1 MHTVCP
7 CSAAVLI
14 ASHRPQL
21 AGGRRYLDCAL
32 FNFKCCVPTV
42 MLPYWLKRLLL
53 HVCGHA
59 WLPSCVRP
67 AMLPP
72 PQVPLGARFDRY
84 IDAPLRFNIDMA
96 AEKARQLVANRTFET
111 MVLDPKTGRLV
122 PGKVPAHVGMVID
135 LTNST
140 RYYDAEQWIRQ
151 GIKYIKASQLAGLWH
166 RKGALRTPGPA

>member
-1 MHTVCP
+1 
-7 CSAAVLI
+7 
-14 ASHRPQL
+14 
-21 AGGRRYLDCAL
+21 
-32 FNFKCCVPTV
+32 
-42 MLPYWLKRLLL
+42 
-53 HVCGHA
+53 
-59 WLPSCVRP
+59 
-67 AMLPP
+67 MLPP

-151 GIKYIKASQLAGLWH
+151 NIKYIKASQLEGLWH